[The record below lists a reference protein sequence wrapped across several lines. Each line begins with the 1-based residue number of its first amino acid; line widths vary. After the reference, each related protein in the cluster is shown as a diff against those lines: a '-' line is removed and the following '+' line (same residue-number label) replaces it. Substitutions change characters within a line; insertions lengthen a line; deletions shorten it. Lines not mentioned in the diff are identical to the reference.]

1 MLISKTLK
9 SKFMTMKLINKFERF
24 QSQMRKTKLI
34 DQNWKEFIFSS
45 SPNSNKK
52 SFMDVSG
59 NKKNLKLS
67 EVENILKNKTLLDP
81 FRSKKTVDL
90 NLVEISEGKAK
101 ILLPE
106 NEEQSDPDAKFD
118 LFSIYNIVTVTKLL
132 LFKIFIKQP
141 K

>member
-1 MLISKTLK
+1 MLMSKTLK

-81 FRSKKTVDL
+81 CRSKKTVDL

>member
-1 MLISKTLK
+1 MIKTLK
-9 SKFMTMKLINKFERF
+9 SKFMTLKLINKVERF

-45 SPNSNKK
+45 SANSNKK

-81 FRSKKTVDL
+81 FRSKKTVDF
-90 NLVEISEGKAK
+90 NLVEINEGKAK